1 MIMKKHILSL
11 TLLGGVLFYASC
23 QQTENK
29 SSKLENELDSVS
41 YSLGVSVAQN
51 LKMSGME
58 EINADLFAQGIED
71 MMKTDTPQIIPAVAD
86 QLINSYLTSLRTR
99 ASEKS
104 KKESEDFLAENK
116 EKEGIQTTESGLQ
129 YEIIQ
134 QGSGQSPDENDQVTV
149 HYTGKTVNGNIF
161 DSSVERGEPVTFNV
175 GQVIPGWTEGLQLM
189 QEGGKARFY
198 IPSDL
203 AYGTRGAGP
212 DIPPHSA
219 LIFDVELITVEKS
232 E

>member
-1 MIMKKHILSL
+1 MKKHILSL

>member
-1 MIMKKHILSL
+1 MKKHILSL

-41 YSLGVSVAQN
+41 YSLGVSVTQN

-149 HYTGKTVNGNIF
+149 HYTGKTVNGNVF

>member
-1 MIMKKHILSL
+1 MKKHILSL
-11 TLLGGVLFYASC
+11 TLLGGILYFASC
-23 QQTENK
+23 QQKSST

-86 QLINSYLTSLRTR
+86 QLINSYLTELRTR

-116 EKEGIQTTESGLQ
+116 EKDGIDTTESGLQ
-129 YEIIQ
+129 YEVIQ
-134 QGSGQSPDENDQVTV
+134 QGSGATPDENDQVTV
-149 HYTGKTVNGNIF
+149 HYTGKTINGNIF

-189 QEGGKARFY
+189 QEGGKMRFY
-198 IPSDL
+198 IPSEL

-219 LIFDVELITVEKS
+219 LIFDVELISVEKVD
-232 E
+232 